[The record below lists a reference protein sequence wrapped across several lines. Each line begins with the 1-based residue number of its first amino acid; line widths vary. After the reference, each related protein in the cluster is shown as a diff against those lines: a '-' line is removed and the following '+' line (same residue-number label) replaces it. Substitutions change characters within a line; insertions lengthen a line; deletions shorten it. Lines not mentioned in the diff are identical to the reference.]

1 MANNTEVDGQEV
13 LEFQDQYSS
22 NVKRNEK
29 VTPLESDDSNPSV
42 YLEGE
47 ILPTLTGIQR
57 KSEVRK
63 KETLNQSATSNYEG
77 GEPMPNRAVERTDN
91 KMLDNTE
98 ITGSKKDVI
107 LDEHG
112 LPKLPTGDAQKDK
125 EIKDLQT
132 LIKQER
138 SHGQWSK
145 QGLNLASLI
154 MLLLQSLFRGGL
166 VKKCSAG
173 DWIFTAVF
181 VIVMIVVVYIAVKI
195 VSKQ

>member
-1 MANNTEVDGQEV
+1 
-13 LEFQDQYSS
+13 
-22 NVKRNEK
+22 
-29 VTPLESDDSNPSV
+29 
-42 YLEGE
+42 
-47 ILPTLTGIQR
+47 
-57 KSEVRK
+57 
-63 KETLNQSATSNYEG
+63 
-77 GEPMPNRAVERTDN
+77 MPNRAVERTDN

-98 ITGSKKDVI
+98 ITGSKKVVM